1 MSGDSVVITQKEGMG
16 MEGDAGFWQVE
27 ARGLAKYPAMH
38 RTTPGCSII
47 QLRWSILMKLRNPD
61 IYSVADKYDVLEP
74 EPKSVF
80 RFWVFPSL
88 NENFEMCSLISK
100 IYNKST
106 HL

>member
-1 MSGDSVVITQKEGMG
+1 MSGDSVVTTQKEGMG

-61 IYSVADKYDVLEP
+61 IYSVADKDDVLEP
-74 EPKSVF
+74 D
-80 RFWVFPSL
+80 SL
-88 NENFEMCSLISK
+88 CSDFGFSPV
-100 IYNKST
+100 
-106 HL
+106 